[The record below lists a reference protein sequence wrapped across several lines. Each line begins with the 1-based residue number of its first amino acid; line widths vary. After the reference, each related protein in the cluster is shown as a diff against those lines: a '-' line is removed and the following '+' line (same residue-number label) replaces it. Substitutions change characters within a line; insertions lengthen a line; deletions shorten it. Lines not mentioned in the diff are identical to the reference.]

1 MVSAGGQITSQLL
14 NGGHGSSEETT
25 NPDFTMTHKKKSVS
39 LLHYLLYLLSLLRWF
54 QSPDWSL
61 WRDEYGIIIRKVLL
75 WRSLHLGSVCRRTGC
90 VRLELV
96 VFGLFLGTESRKENK
111 LLFGF
116 RQKNGLVAVEEQP
129 PVKVSALEV
138 VLFIL
143 LVEVVYLW

>member
-1 MVSAGGQITSQLL
+1 M
-14 NGGHGSSEETT
+14 
-25 NPDFTMTHKKKSVS
+25 
-39 LLHYLLYLLSLLRWF
+39 
-54 QSPDWSL
+54 
-61 WRDEYGIIIRKVLL
+61 
-75 WRSLHLGSVCRRTGC
+75 
-90 VRLELV
+90 RLELV

-116 RQKNGLVAVEEQP
+116 RQKNGLIAVEEQP